1 MSIVP
6 RTVSASVA
14 DAKAQ
19 ALNAIRTESGTG
31 SASEFAGGEG
41 LRVGRQNAVPEAN
54 GAIGAARPGRNSPPD
69 SVAPSSTLCASAATA
84 SPSRLASGALSAE
97 LLEPDEAGAVLS
109 VVQAATAPSAAAATP
124 AASRRRRRRRRV
136 SSIGHP
142 PGRSGPGGDTCKEG
156 GRPRGGNVKTPRSRP
171 GSGRLFGARHH

>member
-19 ALNAIRTESGTG
+19 SVNAMRTESGTG
-31 SASEFAGGEG
+31 SASEFAGGDG
-41 LRVGRQNAVPEAN
+41 LRVGAQNAVPEAN
-54 GAIGAARPGRNSPPD
+54 GAIGAASPSRNSPPD

-84 SPSRLASGALSAE
+84 SPSRLASAALSAG
-97 LLEPDEAGAVLS
+97 LVEPGEPGAVLS

-124 AASRRRRRRRRV
+124 AGSRRER
-136 SSIGHP
+136 
-142 PGRSGPGGDTCKEG
+142 
-156 GRPRGGNVKTPRSRP
+156 RGGGV
-171 GSGRLFGARHH
+171 GGLRLR